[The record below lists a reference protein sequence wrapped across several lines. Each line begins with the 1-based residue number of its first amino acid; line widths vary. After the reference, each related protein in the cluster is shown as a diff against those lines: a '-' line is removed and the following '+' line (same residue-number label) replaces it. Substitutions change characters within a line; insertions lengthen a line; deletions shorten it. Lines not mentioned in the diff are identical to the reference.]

1 MHSISII
8 SYDIQ
13 FMENPDFKISLLRQ
27 YLQNLSKLDYPFAQ
41 LVSNYIIKKNLIDN
55 LESFNSQF
63 GRLSL
68 IQISELFNTFPEIKP
83 EFLIFIT
90 TEINGQLI
98 YFNKA
103 IYTQVLFENRK
114 DDGSGYIDFMAF
126 NKIVERVDLRHITSI
141 DLSTEL

>member
-126 NKIVERVDLRHITSI
+126 NKIVERVYLRQITSI